1 MSLHKSQEGACFH
14 APFFTTHSHGHTVTT
29 QTHSH
34 NIGTRNYDPHEKRAR
49 PPLFFRDNRIL
60 RDAAGQ
66 IVPFDRED
74 MRNTTN
80 LTGAGMY
87 YSPETMTW
95 HPHRGILQVLLA
107 WGVATIQ

>member
-1 MSLHKSQEGACFH
+1 MTPNAYALDQGWAAKDLLPSRISARE
-14 APFFTTHSHGHTVTT
+14 
-29 QTHSH
+29 
-34 NIGTRNYDPHEKRAR
+34 RAVER
-49 PPLFFRDNRIL
+49 RILRDNRIL

-95 HPHRGILQVLLA
+95 QPHRGILQVLLA

>member
-1 MSLHKSQEGACFH
+1 MAAMTLNAYALAQGW
-14 APFFTTHSHGHTVTT
+14 APKDLLPSRI
-29 QTHSH
+29 SAK
-34 NIGTRNYDPHEKRAR
+34 ERADER
-49 PPLFFRDNRIL
+49 RTLRDNRIL

-66 IVPFDRED
+66 VVPFDRED

>member
-1 MSLHKSQEGACFH
+1 MTPNAYALDQGWAAKDLLPSRISAKE
-14 APFFTTHSHGHTVTT
+14 
-29 QTHSH
+29 
-34 NIGTRNYDPHEKRAR
+34 RADER
-49 PPLFFRDNRIL
+49 RILRDNRIL

-87 YSPETMTW
+87 CSPETMTLQ
-95 HPHRGILQVLLA
+95 PHRGILQVLLA